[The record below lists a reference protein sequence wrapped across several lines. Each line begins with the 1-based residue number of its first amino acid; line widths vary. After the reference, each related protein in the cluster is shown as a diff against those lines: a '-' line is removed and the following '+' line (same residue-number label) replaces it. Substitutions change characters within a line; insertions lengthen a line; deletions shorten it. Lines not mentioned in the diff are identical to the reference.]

1 MQSIIEY
8 YLTKIN
14 AIPAEK
20 VVHFA
25 SGVILYAG
33 LLPFVGSS
41 FALSIVVLMAVGKEV
56 YDSYCPDK
64 HTADVW
70 DAVATIL
77 GGLIGLFISLV

>member
-1 MQSIIEY
+1 MIETI
-8 YLTKIN
+8 LSKLN
-14 AIPAEK
+14 SIPADK
-20 VVHFA
+20 VMHFA

-56 YDSYCPDK
+56 YDSYYPDK

-77 GGLIGLFISLV
+77 GGLLGLFISLV